1 MSKNIYKENIVIL
14 IISGVV
20 FIFVLKS
27 FLFILKKILVNLV
40 DVDIYEILYEY
51 AGVISVAITWI
62 LVEKYCKFF
71 KSINKV

>member
-20 FIFVLKS
+20 FIFVFIS

-62 LVEKYCKFF
+62 LVEGYCKFF

>member
-1 MSKNIYKENIVIL
+1 M
-14 IISGVV
+14 
-20 FIFVLKS
+20 
-27 FLFILKKILVNLV
+27 VNLV

>member
-20 FIFVLKS
+20 FIFVLIS

-62 LVEKYCKFF
+62 LVEGYCKFF